1 MATLLPLPK
10 QQWIDANGEPIA
22 GGSVAFYVPSTFTP
36 KDTFKDAG
44 ATILNTNPVVL
55 DSAGRAVIYG
65 SGSYRAVV
73 KDAGGNLIYD
83 QLTAD
88 TSVGGLAFGGTS
100 TGTPNAQVIAA
111 SSFTQQDGQQISFIV
126 GAGLSNTGSA
136 TVAPGGGAAI
146 AILKNTLTGPTALTG
161 GELAAGDSVTLI
173 YDAVR
178 GAFRLAAFPP
188 DLTPASN
195 SITNGMLAQAP
206 AYTVKGNNTA
216 AAANEADLTAAQV
229 RALPGVTLK
238 GYLYGLTLS
247 NDATTPATVLDIA
260 AGEAASSN
268 AGPTILSLATAFTKK
283 LNTAWAAGTGNGA
296 LDTGSF
302 ANTTYHIYIIGG
314 PTVTADVLAS
324 VSATN
329 PTLPT
334 GYTLFRR
341 IGSVIV
347 QSSAILAFLQ
357 TSDDFYMVNS
367 ASDFSGA
374 QSSPTLTSMTVPS
387 GVRVRGYF
395 SLYSTSTTNNST
407 ISIADGTNSNI
418 SVGVAQGTGGAS
430 GGGGGAPAQQY
441 TNTSAQIYVQT
452 GGSGP
457 TGTVTTLGWND
468 TRGRQG

>member
-1 MATLLPLPK
+1 MATLLPLPE

-44 ATILNTNPVVL
+44 ATILNANPVIL

-161 GELAAGDSVTLI
+161 GELAAGDSVTLV

-188 DLTPASN
+188 DLTPPSN

-206 AYTVKGNNTA
+206 AYTVKGNNTSA
-216 AAANEADLTAAQV
+216 PANEADLTAAQV

-296 LDTGSF
+296 LATGSTF
-302 ANTTYHIYIIGG
+302 GVVLHIYIIGG
-314 PTVTADVLAS
+314 PTVTTDILAS
-324 VSATN
+324 NAN
-329 PTLPT
+329 LTLPT

-341 IGSVIV
+341 IGSVII
-347 QSSAILAFLQ
+347 QSGTTILAFLQ
-357 TSDDFYMVNS
+357 TNDDFYLAS
-367 ASDFSGA
+367 PASDFSGS
-374 QSSPTLTSMTVPS
+374 QSTATLTSITVPS
-387 GVRVRGYF
+387 GIRVLGYF
-395 SLYSTSTTNNST
+395 SISSSSTTNNSVIT
-407 ISIADGTNSNI
+407 IADGTNSNI
-418 SVGVAQGTGGAS
+418 SVGVSQGTGGAS
-430 GGGGGAPAQQY
+430 GGSGSAPAQQY

-452 GGSGP
+452 GGSSP
-457 TGTVTTLGWND
+457 TGSVTTLGWND